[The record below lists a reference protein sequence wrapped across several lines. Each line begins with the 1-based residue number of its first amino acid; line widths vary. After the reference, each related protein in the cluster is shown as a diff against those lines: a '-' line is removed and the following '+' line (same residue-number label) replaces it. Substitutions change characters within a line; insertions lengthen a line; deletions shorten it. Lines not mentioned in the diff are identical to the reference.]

1 MKEAFKAQKASP
13 LLFFAFCPPC
23 HFQRLVQHS
32 YCHSHTVALSYKLNS
47 NWWQVSCTTLL
58 ACLFLFFCSLYC
70 SDMCRL
76 RTGSSNRYPASI
88 LISRDVGSDKRRK
101 KISKMSSVI
110 SNTKCE
116 LSLFSLP
123 PLVWLLSTAV
133 TLAVL
138 LGATPCQVEFRDSQ
152 YPVTLRQG
160 ECEPQKKQQ
169 ES

>member
-1 MKEAFKAQKASP
+1 M
-13 LLFFAFCPPC
+13 
-23 HFQRLVQHS
+23 
-32 YCHSHTVALSYKLNS
+32 
-47 NWWQVSCTTLL
+47 
-58 ACLFLFFCSLYC
+58 
-70 SDMCRL
+70 
-76 RTGSSNRYPASI
+76 
-88 LISRDVGSDKRRK
+88 GSDKRRK

-160 ECEPQKKQQ
+160 ECELKRNNEKDK
-169 ES
+169 

>member
-1 MKEAFKAQKASP
+1 
-13 LLFFAFCPPC
+13 
-23 HFQRLVQHS
+23 
-32 YCHSHTVALSYKLNS
+32 
-47 NWWQVSCTTLL
+47 
-58 ACLFLFFCSLYC
+58 
-70 SDMCRL
+70 
-76 RTGSSNRYPASI
+76 
-88 LISRDVGSDKRRK
+88 
-101 KISKMSSVI
+101 MSSVI

-160 ECEPQKKQQ
+160 ECEPQKKTAR
-169 ES
+169 ELKRNNEKDK